1 MQFQL
6 PIHIPPFEPR
16 IEHHEGI
23 MLMGSCFTEQMGQY
37 LEKSGFRVLQN
48 SHGILFNP
56 LSLVRALRDVL
67 HQRQYTESDLFF
79 LNEYWHSWYHHSDFS
94 FRNRNDTLHAI
105 NTAITRFHEALSKTS
120 VLIITLGSAFAY
132 RHRQE
137 GIYVSNNHRAP
148 HQWFEKELLL
158 ADTIQTELQ
167 LIIDQLKNTYPNLR
181 VLCTISPVR
190 HIRDGVIENNRSKA
204 RLIEAVHSL
213 PNTYYFPAYELVI
226 DVLRDYRFFDYDLVH
241 PNYAATRFVWEHFS
255 NACIDA
261 KAKPIME
268 QMEQLYKARHH
279 APKDSG
285 SLAHQRFMAQQA
297 ELCQQLQTQYPYLD
311 LQEFL
316 AFFNQTA
323 PK

>member
-56 LSLVRALRDVL
+56 LSLARALRDVL
-67 HQRQYTESDLFF
+67 QQRQYTASDLFF

-94 FRNRNDTLHAI
+94 FRNPKDTLHAI

-132 RHRQE
+132 RHREE

-148 HQWFEKELLL
+148 HQWFEKELLS
-158 ADTIQTELQ
+158 ANTIQTELQ
-167 LIIDQLKNTYPNLR
+167 LIIDQLQKAYPALR

-190 HIRDGVIENNRSKA
+190 HIRDGVIDNNRSKA
-204 RLIEAVHSL
+204 RLIEAVHNL
-213 PNTYYFPAYELVI
+213 QNTYYFPAYELVMDI
-226 DVLRDYRFFDYDLVH
+226 LRDYRFFDVDMVH
-241 PNYAATRFVWEHFS
+241 PNYTATRFVWEHFRDT
-255 NACIDA
+255 CI
-261 KAKPIME
+261 KPEALPLME
-268 QMEQLYKARHH
+268 AMEQLHKARTHK
-279 APKDSG
+279 PKDTQ
-285 SLAHQRFMAQQA
+285 SLAHQRFLQQQA
-297 ELCQQLQTQYPYLD
+297 EQCRVLQQQYPYLA
-311 LQEFL
+311 LQEFM
-316 AFFNQTA
+316 AYFSNTTD
-323 PK
+323 

>member
-6 PIHIPPFEPR
+6 PIHIPPFEPKLQ
-16 IEHHEGI
+16 HHESVV
-23 MLMGSCFTEQMGQY
+23 LLGSCFTEHMT
-37 LEKSGFRVLQN
+37 GFLHKAGFTVHQN

-56 LSLVRALRDVL
+56 LSIVKALNDVVL
-67 HQRQYTESDLFF
+67 KRNYTPSDLFF
-79 LNEYWHSWYHHSDFS
+79 HNEYWHSWFHHSDFS
-94 FRNRNDTLHAI
+94 FRNPTETLHAI
-105 NTAITRFHEALSKTS
+105 NTAIETHHQALLNAK
-120 VLIITLGSAFAY
+120 LMIITLGSAFAY
-132 RHRQE
+132 QHIE
-137 GIYVSNNHRAP
+137 GGFYVSNNHRAP
-148 HQWFEKELLL
+148 HDWFRKDLLSVH
-158 ADTIQTELQ
+158 TIQSALQ
-167 LIIDQLKNTYPNLR
+167 EALNQVHQLNPSLR
-181 VLCTISPVR
+181 VVLTISPVR
-190 HIRDGVIENNRSKA
+190 HVRDGVIENNRSKA

-285 SLAHQRFMAQQA
+285 SLAHHRFMTQQA
-297 ELCQQLQTQYPYLD
+297 ELCQHLQMQYPYLD

-316 AFFNQTA
+316 AFFNQTD